1 MSDADRQIARKRL
14 KARRDFAST
23 VVTLVVVGVVLV
35 AIWFVT
41 TGGNGYFWPLW
52 PLLGFAIA
60 IVFSGLNAFGVLN
73 RDISDSEIDAEIA
86 RMQRR
91 N

>member
-23 VVTLVVVGVVLV
+23 VVTLVVVGIVLV
-35 AIWFVT
+35 AIWYVT
-41 TGGNGYFWPLW
+41 TGGTGYFWPLW

-91 N
+91 G